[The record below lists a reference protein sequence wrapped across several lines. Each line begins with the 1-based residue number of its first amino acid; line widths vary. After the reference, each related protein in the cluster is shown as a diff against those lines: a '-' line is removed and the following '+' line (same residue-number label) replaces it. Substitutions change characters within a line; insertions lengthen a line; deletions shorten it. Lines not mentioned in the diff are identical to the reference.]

1 MPDTYIRFSDL
12 KDSHPSP
19 IDGANDLLAIAHKDT
34 QSPTGYNSMSVTPN
48 ALGAHSIEDQTF
60 VNLHTTQK
68 TVEGAINEIAD
79 NAPPHTYSTTEQVV
93 GTWIDGSTVYEK
105 VCTGTT
111 NTSTSQVLASGVG
124 KIISVSG
131 HAGTYALPAVQLD
144 SDRQYIIVLLGEAT
158 HEAKLFTL
166 GSNYNGLTYEVVLR
180 YIKVSS

>member
-34 QSPTGYNSMSVTPN
+34 QSATGYNSMSVTPN
-48 ALGAHSIEDQTF
+48 ALGAHAVEDQTF

-79 NAPPHTYSTTEQVV
+79 SGSSHAYSTTEQIV
-93 GTWIDGSTVYEK
+93 GTWTDGSTVYEK

-111 NTSTSQVLASGVG
+111 VAGSVVLAGSVD
-124 KIISVSG
+124 KIISMAG

-144 SDRQYIIVLLGEAT
+144 NNRKYIIALVGDTT
-158 HEAKLFTL
+158 HEAKLFTE
-166 GSNYNGLTYEVVLR
+166 GSNYEGLTYEVVLR
-180 YIKVSS
+180 YTKASS